1 MIRRCKKGLW
11 DQSIPGI
18 SFNDKGISN
27 YAKMYTKYANDHPRG
42 EKGLDL
48 WLDILKK
55 IKFDGKGR
63 AYDCLVGVSGGT
75 DSSYLLHFLKKSG
88 LRVLAINLDNGW
100 NSDVALKN
108 IKNITSKLDIDLET
122 YVIDYEEVKKVIRS
136 YMKAGLPWIDGPTD
150 NAIRSILYRTASREK
165 IKYILNGEDFFSEGK
180 QPTEWTYSDARQ
192 LLFLANKFENFIPKS
207 FPYLNIVSFFYF
219 SLVKNIKVIRPLNF
233 LDYSKKNAQRLLKD
247 LYDWEYYGGHHHEN
261 IFTKFAIGY
270 WLPKKFNIDKRM
282 ITSSA
287 RIMNGEISRSEGLK
301 ILEAPP
307 IDRDEIKEIL
317 SFVCKKLDL
326 SNKEFEKIMVSP
338 NKIFS
343 HYPSYYPFIKTNIK
357 YISKIL
363 KYFIN
368 YKPKMLYEI
377 ESRNGK

>member
-18 SFNDKGISN
+18 SFNNKGISN
-27 YAKMYTKYANDHPRG
+27 YAEMYTKYANDHPRG

-48 WLDILKK
+48 WSDILKK
-55 IKFDGKGR
+55 IKSDGKKR

-100 NSDVALKN
+100 NSDIALKN

-136 YMKAGLPWIDGPTD
+136 YMKAGMPWIDGPTD

-192 LLFLANKFENFIPKS
+192 LLFLVNKFENCIPKS
-207 FPYLNIVSFFYF
+207 FPYLSIVSFFYF
-219 SLVKNIKVIRPLNF
+219 SLIKNIKVIRPLNF

-247 LYDWEYYGGHHHEN
+247 LYGWEYYGGHHHEN

-287 RIMNGEISRSEGLK
+287 RIMNGEISRHEGLK

-307 IDRDEIKEIL
+307 INMNEIQETL

-326 SNKEFEKIMVSP
+326 SNEEFEKIMSSP

-343 HYPSYYPFIKTNIK
+343 DYPSYYPFIKTNIK

>member
-1 MIRRCKKGLW
+1 MIRRCKEGLW

-18 SFNDKGISN
+18 SFNRQGISN
-27 YAKMYTKYANDHPRG
+27 YAEMYIKYAKDHPKGKRG
-42 EKGLDL
+42 IEL
-48 WLDILKK
+48 WENILKK
-55 IKFDGKGR
+55 IKINGRKR

-100 NSDVALKN
+100 NSDIALKN
-108 IKNITSKLDIDLET
+108 IKNVTSKLDIDLET
-122 YVIDYEEVKKVIRS
+122 YVIDYDEVKKVIRS
-136 YMKAGLPWIDGPTD
+136 YMKAGMPWIDGPTD

-180 QPTEWTYSDARQ
+180 QPTEWTYSDSRQ
-192 LLFLANKFENFIPKS
+192 LLFLTKKYENFIPKS
-207 FPYLNIVSFFYF
+207 FPYLNIFSFFYF
-219 SLVKNIKVIRPLNF
+219 SFIKDIKVIRPLNY
-233 LDYSKKNAQRLLKD
+233 LEYSKKNAQKILKET
-247 LYDWEYYGGHHHEN
+247 YGWEYYGGHHHEN

-270 WLPKKFNIDKRM
+270 WLPKKFNIDKRI

-287 RIMNGEISRSEGLK
+287 RIMNGEISREEGLK
-301 ILEAPP
+301 ILDAPP
-307 IDRDEIKEIL
+307 IDINEIDEVL
-317 SFVCKKLDL
+317 SFVCKKLSL
-326 SNKEFEKIMVSP
+326 TNKEFEKIMYSP

-343 HYPSYYPFIKTNIK
+343 DYPSYYPFIRTNIK

-377 ESRNGK
+377 ESRDGK